1 VLPRGRSL
9 FGGELRAIFE
19 ALAIEERLITRRN
32 ACALV
37 LPVGTGIRRAELAG
51 LQLDQ
56 VDSESSRVE
65 VRQGKGFNR

>member
-1 VLPRGRSL
+1 M
-9 FGGELRAIFE
+9 ELATS
-19 ALAIEERLITRRN
+19 AT
-32 ACALV
+32 CS
-37 LPVGTGIRRAELAG
+37 PVPQWIKPTSSSRAELAG